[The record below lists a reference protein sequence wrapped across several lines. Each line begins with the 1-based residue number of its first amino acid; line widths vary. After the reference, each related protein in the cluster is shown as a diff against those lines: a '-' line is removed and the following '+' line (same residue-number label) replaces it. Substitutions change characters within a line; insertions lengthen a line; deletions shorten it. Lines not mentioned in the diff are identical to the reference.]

1 MSPRFVAPLV
11 ALVIAGLGLLPV
23 SAAAQVSSE
32 APSTLAPCLEGG
44 YQGLVRSD
52 GTSFANVGACVSYA
66 VRGGTLLRTIDA
78 SSVYTPGR
86 GFGTP
91 LSPPDANGDSFGSFG
106 DQGIITGGFSFPPT
120 CPNNPPITFCINFGM
135 TVLGYVL
142 HTTTGLAQGT
152 GTATCDPC
160 WVGGNAGTVNFAVT
174 LVGHEITLPD
184 GTVGIAFDPGTW
196 QITSATGGLAA
207 ISGSGHWV
215 LNADGTRSFSGS
227 ILAPV

>member
-23 SAAAQVSSE
+23 SAAAQVSSG
-32 APSTLAPCLEGG
+32 APSALAPCLDGG

-52 GTSFANVGACVSYA
+52 GTSFASVGACVSYA
-66 VRGGTLLRTIDA
+66 VRGGTLFRAFDA
-78 SSVYTPGR
+78 SSVYTPLR

-91 LSPPDANGDSFGSFG
+91 LSAPDANGDSFASFG
-106 DQGIITGGFSFPPT
+106 DGGIITGGFSQPP
-120 CPNNPPITFCINFGM
+120 CIPQPPNTVCLNFGM

-160 WVGGNAGTVNFAVT
+160 SVGGNAGTVNFAVT

>member
-1 MSPRFVAPLV
+1 MSRRLLAPFV
-11 ALVIAGLGLLPV
+11 ALVIASLGALPV
-23 SAAAQVSSE
+23 SAA
-32 APSTLAPCLEGG
+32 APSTLAPCLDGG

-52 GTSFANVGACVSYA
+52 GSSFANVGACVSYA
-66 VRGGTLLRTIDA
+66 VRGGTLFRTIDA
-78 SSVYTPGR
+78 SSVYTPLR

-91 LSPPDANGDSFGSFG
+91 LSPPDANGDSFASFG
-106 DQGIITGGFSFPPT
+106 DGGIITGGFSQGPCIPQPPNT
-120 CPNNPPITFCINFGM
+120 VCLNFGM

-142 HTTTGLAQGT
+142 HTTTGRAQGT

-160 WVGGNAGTVNFAVT
+160 SVGGNAGTVNFAVT

-215 LNADGTRSFSGS
+215 LNADNTRSFSGS